1 MAPGRV
7 PGRSGLYLPEVVH
20 DTVRGRV
27 RFRYHPIKAQ
37 PPIAERISAAVMQ
50 VRGVKLARANSVT
63 GTILVEFAPPC
74 TVDALSAAIAA
85 ACFGAPAASAPAEA
99 TTGSAASA
107 EAWHAMP
114 LAEAEALLKTSA
126 ASGLSGAEAQR
137 RLSGLGRNEL
147 PRPGPRP
154 LLELVAEQVST
165 LPVALLGA
173 SAVLSVATGGLA
185 DALVIAGV
193 VVANAFIATTTERQ
207 AERTILSLADTRYQ
221 PVAVVRDGEI
231 GRGDPADLVPGDLI
245 VLVPGTLVP
254 ADARLFMSRDLTVNE
269 AALTGEAMP
278 VHKDADAAC
287 DPDAALS
294 QRSSMVYRGTA
305 VTGGN
310 GIAIV
315 TATGTATEIGKV
327 HGMLQQ
333 VRPPPTP
340 IQRQLGELEREL
352 VIVNAL
358 ICGGVFALGL
368 LRGQPLVP
376 LLRSAISLAVA
387 AIPEGLPAVA
397 TTSMAVGIGEMR
409 RRNIHVRKIDAVETL
424 GTVSVA
430 ALDKT
435 GTLTGHEMAVAAVCI
450 DHEIVTGG
458 IRQLRPEQHDL
469 ASHLLSCA
477 ALCSDVDL
485 AGGKLDGSPTETALV
500 RAAIDLGADIATL
513 RAAWP
518 IEAKVLR
525 AEGRKRMSTLH
536 AGSDEAR
543 LLCVKGDPLEVLDR
557 CTRRATLQGVAD
569 LTAEDRHQIRAANE
583 RLAGMAL
590 RVLGMAES
598 RESQDPSDERGLVW
612 LGLAGI
618 ANPLRPGVAEAIRV
632 FHGAGVRTVMIT
644 GDQSATAYAIAKEL
658 DLGSN
663 GEVRVFEAGA
673 MRQLPPETLAA
684 LAGSTDVFA
693 RVTPSDKLQIVRAL
707 QAGGRVV
714 AMTGDGINDG
724 PALRAADVGIA
735 MGASGSDV
743 AREVASIVL
752 GDDQLDGL
760 IEALRLGR
768 TSHVNIRKVL
778 RYLLSTNA
786 AESMLMAGSAIAGL
800 REPLS
805 PIQLLW
811 INLAT
816 DVFPALALGLEK
828 PEPGIL
834 SEAPSDPA
842 RPILTQADVRIVLR
856 ESSVMAAV
864 TFASSLLAGR
874 RGGPAGTV
882 AFHALTL
889 SQVIHAFA
897 CRTDQ
902 GGLVTS
908 LAQPR
913 NPRLVQAVAAGMAL
927 QALAQFFP
935 PARRLL
941 GLSPLRSADFAVI
954 FGGAAAATAANAL
967 LARMLVPAAARE
979 TKTHGQ

>member
-1 MAPGRV
+1 MHDAV
-7 PGRSGLYLPEVVH
+7 P
-20 DTVRGRV
+20 GRV
-27 RFRYHPIKAQ
+27 RFRYLPIKSQ
-37 PPIAERISAAVMQ
+37 PQLAERANSAVMQ
-50 VRGVKLARANSVT
+50 IKGVRLARANSLT
-63 GTILVEFAPPC
+63 GTILVEFSPPC
-74 TVDALSAAIAA
+74 TVDALSATIAA
-85 ACFGAPAASAPAEA
+85 ACFGQPAAAAPAEA
-99 TTGSAASA
+99 ETEGLAPAG
-107 EAWHAMP
+107 AWHAVPIAEIEP
-114 LAEAEALLKTSA
+114 LFRTSA
-126 ASGLSGAEAQR
+126 AGGLSGAEAQR
-137 RLSGLGRNEL
+137 RLSRLGHNEL
-147 PRPGPRP
+147 PRAGPRP
-154 LLELVAEQVST
+154 LLELVAEQIST
-165 LPVALLGA
+165 LPVAFLGA
-173 SAVLSVATGGLA
+173 SAILSVATGGLA
-185 DALVIAGV
+185 EALVIAGV
-193 VVANAFIATTTERQ
+193 VAANAFIATTTERQ

-221 PVAVVRDGEI
+221 PVAVVRDGVI
-231 GRGDPADLVPGDLI
+231 GRGDPADLVPGDVI

-254 ADARLFMSRDLTVNE
+254 ADARLVKSRDLTVNE

-278 VHKDADAAC
+278 VHKDADATS
-287 DPDAALS
+287 DPNAALS
-294 QRSSMVYRGTA
+294 QRSNMVYRGTS

-327 HGMLQQ
+327 HGMMQQ

-352 VIVNAL
+352 VIVNAA
-358 ICGGVFALGL
+358 ICGGVFVLGL

-409 RRNIHVRKIDAVETL
+409 KRNIHVRRIDAVETL
-424 GTVSVA
+424 GTVCVA

-435 GTLTGHEMAVAAVCI
+435 GTLTGHEMAVAAICI
-450 DHEIVTGG
+450 DHETVIGG
-458 IRQLRPEQHDL
+458 IRQLRPEQHGL
-469 ASHLLSCA
+469 ASRLLSCA
-477 ALCSDVDL
+477 ALCSDVEL
-485 AGGKLDGSPTETALV
+485 ADGKLEGSPTEAALV
-500 RAAIDLGADIATL
+500 RAAIELGADVTTL
-513 RAAWP
+513 RATWP

-536 AGSDEAR
+536 AGSGQTR
-543 LLCVKGDPLEVLDR
+543 LLCVKGDPVEVLDR
-557 CTRRATLQGVAD
+557 CTRRWTLQGLAD

-598 RESQDPSDERGLVW
+598 HEPQNPSDEQDLVW
-612 LGLAGI
+612 LGLTGI

-673 MRQLPPETLAA
+673 IRQLPPETLAA

-786 AESMLMAGSAIAGL
+786 AESILMAGSAIAGL

-816 DVFPALALGLEK
+816 DVFPALALGLEE

-834 SEAPSDPA
+834 SEAPSDPT
-842 RPILTQADVRIVLR
+842 RQIFNRADFRAVLR
-856 ESSVMAAV
+856 ESSVMAAA
-864 TFASSLLAGR
+864 TFATSHLAGR
-874 RGGPAGTV
+874 RGGPAGTI

-889 SQVIHAFA
+889 SQVMHAFS
-897 CRTDQ
+897 CRNDQ
-902 GGLVTS
+902 GGLIKS

-913 NPRLVQAVAAGMAL
+913 NPRLVQAVAAGVAL
-927 QALAQFFP
+927 QAVAQFFP

-941 GLSPLRSADFAVI
+941 GLSPLSSADLAAIV
-954 FGGAAAATAANAL
+954 GGAGAATAANAV
-967 LARMLVPAAARE
+967 LARMLRPVTTMEKA
-979 TKTHGQ
+979 THVQ

>member
-1 MAPGRV
+1 
-7 PGRSGLYLPEVVH
+7 
-20 DTVRGRV
+20 V
-27 RFRYHPIKAQ
+27 RFRYHPIKSQ
-37 PPIAERISAAVMQ
+37 PQLAERVSSAVMQ
-50 VRGVKLARANSVT
+50 IKGVRLARPSSVT
-63 GTILVEFAPPC
+63 GTVLVEFSPPC

-85 ACFGAPAASAPAEA
+85 ACFEQPAAAAEPATDGPAP
-99 TTGSAASA
+99 A
-107 EAWHAMP
+107 EAWHAVP
-114 LAEAEALLKTSA
+114 AAALESLLRTSA
-126 ASGLSGAEAQR
+126 ALGLSGTEAQR

-147 PRPGPRP
+147 PRAGPRP

-193 VVANAFIATTTERQ
+193 VVANAVIATTTERQ

-231 GRGDPADLVPGDLI
+231 RRGDPADLVPGDVI

-254 ADARLFMSRDLTVNE
+254 ADARLVKSRDLSVNE

-278 VHKDADAAC
+278 VHKEADAAC

-294 QRSSMVYRGTA
+294 QRSNMVYRGTA

-310 GIAIV
+310 AIAIV
-315 TATGTATEIGKV
+315 TDTGTATEIGKV
-327 HGMLQQ
+327 HSMLQQ

-352 VIVNAL
+352 VIVNAA
-358 ICGGVFALGL
+358 ICGGVFVLGL

-409 RRNIHVRKIDAVETL
+409 KRNIHVRKIDAVETL
-424 GTVSVA
+424 GTVCVA

-435 GTLTGHEMAVAAVCI
+435 GTLTGHEMAVAAICI
-450 DHEIVTGG
+450 DHEIVIGG
-458 IRQLRPEQHDL
+458 VRQLRPELHGT
-469 ASHLLSCA
+469 ASRLLSCA
-477 ALCSDVDL
+477 ALCSDVALGD
-485 AGGKLDGSPTETALV
+485 GKLEGSPTESALV
-500 RAAIDLGADIATL
+500 RAAIELGTDVARL

-518 IEAKVLR
+518 TEAKVLR

-536 AGSDEAR
+536 AGSGEAR
-543 LLCVKGDPLEVLDR
+543 LLCVKGDPVEVLDR
-557 CTRRATLQGVAD
+557 CTKRLTLQGLAD
-569 LTAEDRHQIRAANE
+569 LSAEDRHQIRAANE

-598 RESQDPSDERGLVW
+598 HEPQDPSDERNLVW

-663 GEVRVFEAGA
+663 GEIRVFEAGA

-816 DVFPALALGLEK
+816 DVFPALALGLEA

-834 SEAPSDPA
+834 SEAPSDPT
-842 RPILTQADVRIVLR
+842 RPIFTQADFRNVLR

-864 TFASSLLAGR
+864 TFATSLLAGQ
-874 RGGPAGTV
+874 RGGAGGTV
-882 AFHALTL
+882 AFHTLTL

-902 GGLVTS
+902 GGLITS
-908 LAQPR
+908 LSQPR
-913 NPRLVQAVAAGMAL
+913 NPRLVQAVAVGVAL
-927 QALAQFFP
+927 QVTAQFFP

-941 GLSPLRSADFAVI
+941 GLSPLSPWDVGAI
-954 FGGAAAATAANAL
+954 FGGASAATVANAV
-967 LARMLVPAAARE
+967 LARMIRLAAAKE
-979 TKTHGQ
+979 TETHGQ